1 MTRVAAD
8 FAKASAFAKAMADRS
23 SRQAI
28 SFVAIA
34 LLIGATPLFAQ
45 SDWSAIR
52 PNPMVTL
59 EIRKLVGMLMVVP
72 AITLFLLYIFRPRS
86 YVLAGA
92 ASWIAG
98 AVMLLILSVDSAP
111 NPADDPGR
119 ISAGRQAV
127 AIWAV
132 AAICFGAGVR
142 LAGRWFHSSSSS
154 ITRRVFWTASLAI
167 AYTLVAA
174 VYLRPAA
181 VILPAF
187 IVMSAFHVR
196 GAIDYLT
203 IARRERMVGPLLTG
217 LGAAGIA
224 AVNVTA
230 LLVAALSGGIGAAS
244 TRVAYFNF
252 ISASLLIV
260 GMHLLVFED
269 VIHELRTAAAELSKS
284 HDEMKAMAV
293 TDPLTKCYNRRFLWE
308 IAEHELEQHRR
319 YKLPLSL
326 LYLDIDHFK
335 AINDQRGHQ
344 TGDEVLITLGQIL
357 NELTRQADY
366 VLRWGGDEFLVL
378 LSASEVEA
386 HKKANQ
392 IRRAFLESAIVKNLP
407 DGVDVSIGVVAVPP
421 ETRDFDPL
429 IDQAD
434 REMYRRKRALAS

>member
-1 MTRVAAD
+1 MTLLARANFANAAL
-8 FAKASAFAKAMADRS
+8 ARGT
-23 SRQAI
+23 I
-28 SFVAIA
+28 LVAIA
-34 LLIGATPLFAQ
+34 LLWFATPLFAQ
-45 SDWSAIR
+45 SAWSAIR
-52 PNPMVTL
+52 PNPTVTL
-59 EIRKLVGMLMVVP
+59 AIRKLVGILMVVP
-72 AITLFLLYIFRPRS
+72 AVTLFLLYIFRPRA

-111 NPADDPGR
+111 HPADDATR
-119 ISAGRQAV
+119 ISAGRLAV
-127 AIWAV
+127 AVWAV
-132 AAICFGAGVR
+132 SAICFGAGVR
-142 LAGRWFHSSSSS
+142 LAGRWFHASSS
-154 ITRRVFWTASLAI
+154 ITRRVFWTAALAI
-167 AYTLVAA
+167 AYTMAA
-174 VYLRPAA
+174 AAFLRPAA

-187 IVMSAFHVR
+187 FVMSAFHVR

-217 LGAAGIA
+217 LGAGGIA
-224 AVNVTA
+224 VVNVTA
-230 LLVAALSGGIGAAS
+230 LVVAVLAGGIGEAS
-244 TRVAYFNF
+244 TRVAYVNF
-252 ISASLLIV
+252 IAAALLVV

-284 HDEMKAMAV
+284 RDEMKAMAV
-293 TDPLTKCYNRRFLWE
+293 TDPLTKCYNRRFLYE
-308 IAEHELEQHRR
+308 IGEHELEQHRR
-319 YKLPLSL
+319 YNLPLSL
-326 LYLDIDHFK
+326 LYIDIDHFK

-366 VLRWGGDEFLVL
+366 VVRWGGDEFLVL
-378 LSASEVEA
+378 LSAGEVEA
-386 HKKANQ
+386 RNKATQ

-421 ETRDFDPL
+421 DAQDFNPL